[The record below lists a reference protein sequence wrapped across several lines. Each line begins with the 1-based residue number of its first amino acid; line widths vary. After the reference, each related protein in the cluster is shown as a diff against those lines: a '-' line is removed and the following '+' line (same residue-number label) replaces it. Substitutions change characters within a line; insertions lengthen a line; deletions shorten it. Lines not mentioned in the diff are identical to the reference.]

1 MSDELLMLSVKNGD
15 LDKASIIYERY
26 KNKLYQFFIH
36 RNYGDKEASADNVQ
50 QVFYR
55 LIKYRNTYKD
65 DSNFNTWLYSIA
77 SNVRYQDLKT
87 KQRSEAG
94 LIYYK
99 LPESYTPINDEHQAL
114 QQALKTLP
122 EAHREI
128 LMMSKFLD
136 MKYEEIAV
144 IIGCSVGVVKTRVF
158 RAMQTL
164 RETYFKM
171 NEYEKGRN

>member
-15 LDKASIIYERY
+15 LDKAAIIYERY
-26 KNKLYQFFIH
+26 KKKLYQFFIH

-55 LIKYRNTYKD
+55 LIKYRNSYKE

-77 SNVRYQDLKT
+77 SNVRNLDLQQ

-94 LIYYK
+94 LTDYK
-99 LPESYTPINDEHQAL
+99 LQESYTPINDEHQAL
-114 QQALKTLP
+114 QQAIKALP
-122 EAHREI
+122 ETHREI

-136 MKYEEIAV
+136 MKYEEIAA
-144 IIGCSVGVVKTRVF
+144 INGCSIGVVKTRVF
-158 RAMQTL
+158 RAMQAL
-164 RETYFKM
+164 REVYFKM